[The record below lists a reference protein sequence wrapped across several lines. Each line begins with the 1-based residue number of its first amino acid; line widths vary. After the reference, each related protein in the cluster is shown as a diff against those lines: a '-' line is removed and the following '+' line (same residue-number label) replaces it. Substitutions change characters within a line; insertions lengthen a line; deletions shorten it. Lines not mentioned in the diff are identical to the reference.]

1 MNPVEMSLFEKDWI
15 FNARKEQ
22 LIPEGDHWS
31 TWLIMTGRGWGKTRT
46 GAESVIE
53 SVRFGGVKRT
63 HLIGR
68 TVGDVRSV
76 MIDGESGI
84 VNCSPNDFR
93 PHYSPSKR
101 LLTWPNGSVAL
112 TFSSDSPE
120 MLRGPQ
126 CELLWADEL
135 GAWKR
140 GDYAWSMAMFGL
152 RLGKHPR
159 AIITTTPRP
168 RKFLRN
174 ISKKKTTIITTGST
188 KENKANLSS
197 VFMQQIFDEYGGTSL
212 GRQELD
218 GELLDEMP
226 GAIFTRKSIDENR
239 CSKVPDLIR
248 IVVAV
253 DPAVTAHE
261 KSHESGILICGICKN
276 SHFYILDDL
285 STVAP
290 PDQIMS
296 TAVGLYHDHMAD
308 CIVVEVNQGGDLWRK
323 IINQIDPTVAI
334 QEVRASK
341 GKHTR
346 AQPIA
351 SRFEQG
357 KVHFC
362 KSMPE
367 LEDQLCNFVPGAY
380 DNDDDRLDAM
390 VWAITEL
397 DSKNQLPINLDISIN
412 HSAGNSS
419 WM

>member
-1 MNPVEMSLFEKDWI
+1 MDQDEIKALETEWALH
-15 FNARKEQ
+15 ARPEQ
-22 LIPEGDHWS
+22 LIPKGDWS

-46 GAESVIE
+46 GSEAVIE
-53 SVRFGGVKRT
+53 AVRYGGVSRV

-84 VNCSPNDFR
+84 VNCSPDDFR
-93 PHYSPSKR
+93 PLYEPSKR
-101 LLTWPNGSVAL
+101 LITWPNGAQAL
-112 TFSSDSPE
+112 TFSSDAPE

-126 CELLWADEL
+126 CELIWSDEV
-135 GAWKR
+135 GAWNR
-140 GDYAWSMAMFGL
+140 GGYTWSMAMFGL

-168 RKFLRN
+168 KKFLRKIASN
-174 ISKKKTTIITTGST
+174 PRTVVTRGST
-188 KENKANLSS
+188 KENRANLSP
-197 VFMQQIFDEYGGTSL
+197 VFIEQIFDEYGGTSM

-226 GAIFTRKSIDENR
+226 GAIFTRKAIDESRRSN
-239 CSKVPDLIR
+239 VPDLVR

-261 KSHESGILICGICKN
+261 RSHESGLVVCGIDEDG
-276 SHFYILDDL
+276 HFYILDDA
-285 STVAP
+285 SAVAP
-290 PDQIMS
+290 PDQIMGL
-296 TAVGLYHDHMAD
+296 AVKLYHQHTAD
-308 CIVVEVNQGGDLWRK
+308 CVVVEVNQGGDLWRK

-341 GKHTR
+341 GKFTR
-346 AQPIA
+346 AQPVA
-351 SRFEQG
+351 ARFEQG
-357 KVHFC
+357 RAHFA

-367 LEDQLCNFVPGAY
+367 LEDQLCNFVPGAG

-390 VWAITEL
+390 VWGITEL
-397 DSKNQLPINLDISIN
+397 DSKNQTPIKMDISVN
-412 HSAGNSS
+412 HSSGALS

>member
-1 MNPVEMSLFEKDWI
+1 LSESEISLFEKDWK

-22 LIPEGDHWS
+22 LIPEGDWA

-53 SVRFGGVKRT
+53 SVRFGGVSRI

-84 VNCSPNDFR
+84 VNCSPANFR
-93 PHYSPSKR
+93 PLYEPSKR
-101 LLTWPNGSVAL
+101 LLTWPNGAVAL
-112 TFSSDSPE
+112 TFSSDTPE
-120 MLRGPQ
+120 ALRGPQ
-126 CELLWADEL
+126 CELIWADEV
-135 GAWKR
+135 GSWNR
-140 GDYAWSMAMFGL
+140 GGYTWSMAMFGL
-152 RLGKHPR
+152 RLGRRPR

-168 RKFLRN
+168 KKFLRKIVSN
-174 ISKKKTTIITTGST
+174 PRTLITRGST
-188 KENKANLSS
+188 KENRANLSPI
-197 VFMQQIFDEYGGTSL
+197 FMEQIFEEYGGTSM
-212 GRQELD
+212 GRQELE

-226 GAIFTRKSIDENR
+226 GAIFTRKSIDDNR
-239 CSKVPDLIR
+239 CSNVPDLVR
-248 IVVAV
+248 VVIAV
-253 DPAVTAHE
+253 DPAVT
-261 KSHESGILICGICKN
+261 SHERSNESGVVICGIDEN

-285 STVAP
+285 SSVAP
-290 PDQIMS
+290 PDQIMA
-296 TAVGLYHDHMAD
+296 TAVRLYHENMAD

-323 IINQIDPTVAI
+323 IINQIDPTVSI

-341 GKHTR
+341 GKFTR
-346 AQPIA
+346 AQPIS

-362 KSMPE
+362 KAMTE
-367 LEDQLCNFVPGAY
+367 LEDQLCNFVPGSG

-390 VWAITEL
+390 VWGITEL
-397 DSKNQLPINLDISIN
+397 DSKNQTPINMDISVN
-412 HSAGNSS
+412 HTVGTLA

>member
-1 MNPVEMSLFEKDWI
+1 MSLFEKDWI
-15 FNARKEQ
+15 FTARKEQ
-22 LIPEGDHWS
+22 LIPKGDHWS
-31 TWLIMTGRGWGKTRT
+31 TWLLMTGRGWGKTKT
-46 GAESVIE
+46 GSESVIE
-53 SVRFGGVKRT
+53 LVRFGGVSRV

-84 VNCSPNDFR
+84 LNCSPNDFR
-93 PHYSPSKR
+93 PYYEPSKR

-126 CELLWADEL
+126 CELIWADEL
-135 GAWKR
+135 GAWSR
-140 GDYAWSMAMFGL
+140 GDYTWSMAMFGL

-168 RKFLRN
+168 KKFIRKLSQNRH
-174 ISKKKTTIITTGST
+174 TIVTRGST
-188 KENKANLSS
+188 KENKANLSPI
-197 VFMQQIFDEYGGTSL
+197 FMQQIFDEYGGTSL

-226 GAIFTRKSIDENR
+226 GAIFTRQSIDDNR
-239 CSKVPDLIR
+239 RSCVPDLGR
-248 IVVAV
+248 IVIAV

-261 KSHESGILICGICKN
+261 RSHESGVVVCGIDEN
-276 SHFYILDDL
+276 SHFYILDDA
-285 STVAP
+285 SKVAP
-290 PDQIMS
+290 PDQIMAS
-296 TAVGLYHDHMAD
+296 AVRLYHEHMAD

-362 KSMPE
+362 KSMHE
-367 LEDQLCNFVPGAY
+367 LADQLCNFVPGSS

-390 VWAITEL
+390 VWGITEL
-397 DSKNQLPINLDISIN
+397 DSKNQMPINMDVSVN
-412 HSAGNSS
+412 HTGNELS